1 MGMGGA
7 RQEISGRETGDEGRT
22 ALPLSDRYATP
33 GTAVQRAWDCTGT
46 LESLSGAR
54 EIFEGT
60 EPGGQ
65 GEEEREA

>member
-1 MGMGGA
+1 MGWKE
-7 RQEISGRETGDEGRT
+7 RGRNLRRADRDEGRIT
-22 ALPLSDRYATP
+22 LPLSDRYATP
-33 GTAVQRAWDCTGT
+33 GTAFQRAWDCTGT

-60 EPGGQ
+60 EPGEQ

>member
-33 GTAVQRAWDCTGT
+33 GTAFQRVWDCTGT

-54 EIFEGT
+54 EIF
-60 EPGGQ
+60 
-65 GEEEREA
+65 